1 MTCCEIKQNIEPK
14 KGDST
19 KTDAIEA
26 KQLNHVFYNKGKE
39 KVKTAN
45 KNDKVI
51 RKEFIKIPF
60 NCLTILISGFCK
72 HEKVIPKV

>member
-26 KQLNHVFYNKGKE
+26 TQQNHAFYNRGKE

-45 KNDKVI
+45 INDKVI
-51 RKEFIKIPF
+51 CKEFMKNPF
-60 NCLTILISGFCK
+60 NCLTILISGFYK
-72 HEKVIPKV
+72 HENVIPIV